1 MKRRYPWWLLA
12 AAFLL
17 VPLAE
22 IYVIVQ
28 IGQTIGAWWTIALL
42 ILASIVGS
50 WLIKREG
57 SAAWRALTEA
67 LRAGRM
73 PARELADGALIVI
86 GGTLMVTPGFLSDI
100 VGLLVVLP
108 FTRPLARGIL
118 TGVIAKRMTRAGGTP
133 GFGPAGFGGATF
145 GGPAGFGPMPGQAP
159 NARRPGP
166 DVVQGDVVDPE
177 GR

>member
-1 MKRRYPWWLLA
+1 MKRRFPWWLLA

-28 IGQTIGAWWTIALL
+28 IGQTIGAWWTIGLL

-67 LRAGRM
+67 LREGRM

-118 TGVIAKRMTRAGGTP
+118 TGVIAKRMTRSS
-133 GFGPAGFGGATF
+133 GPIGF
-145 GGPAGFGPMPGQAP
+145 GGPAGFGPGAAQGPYAH
-159 NARRPGP
+159 RPGP
-166 DVVQGDVVDPE
+166 DVVQGDVVDPDS
-177 GR
+177 R